1 MFEDIIKDLIEDDDI
16 FENIITVEECE
27 ELLNFIADDMID

>member
-1 MFEDIIKDLIEDDDI
+1 MFEDIIKDLIEDNDI
-16 FENIITVEECE
+16 FENITTVEQCE

>member
-16 FENIITVEECE
+16 FENIITVEQCE
-27 ELLNFIADDMID
+27 QLLDFIADDMID